1 MVYPGRFQPMLKHH
15 VEVYKQLQAQYPD
28 ADVYI
33 GTSDKVAPDS
43 PFNFAEKQ
51 KIMKAH
57 GIDPSRVI
65 KAKNPYHV
73 DSYPFDRDNTE
84 VIFAVGEKDADQRF
98 PANHVKKDGTP
109 GYYQRVG
116 FDDEPLPMTQR
127 GYIAVAPNIT
137 SGGDVASASAFR
149 QAMKNAK
156 SPEQAKQ
163 IYTKQ
168 FGSYDPEVFNLIY
181 NKVAGKTMEQLD
193 LNHMRKMAGL
203 SEAPGRGDI
212 ASRAVGQEMTDQQR
226 QLADMGRAL
235 MNSQFKY
242 DDELGNKMAD
252 VGSEL
257 TKFDTPEGSKSMED
271 MLRKLKMSKE
281 DLLKFMKKAKE
292 LVDQGAHEMGRDM
305 AGGEDEPEDE
315 FAAQD
320 ADADAMGAIDD
331 MEVDDAEDDDDV
343 AAADDELGETSLD
356 LGDIRSD
363 YGIAEAPGISMSN
376 QGAENVTGSEDPHSK
391 NDKHQIPYPYPEE
404 NNDPVN
410 QNVKKYNR
418 PTWEIDEPVKPVEEE
433 EEPGVPLS
441 SGVIPYP
448 AQHPEDG
455 LEGGG
460 MGNAPSGVGVTTY
473 AGSPNESEELN
484 QMRIA
489 AGLEPIMDDVEDY
502 PSPPAVN
509 PYQDEVPLD
518 GENTGTGG
526 AGKPNKHYEP
536 PHDPMYEEGDCPTY
550 EDNVLELMRLAGIDC
565 ESSIVSEEPRYE
577 REVQPYKGDNAG
589 FGMVDPENLE
599 DLDPVVNEGTSEDIA
614 RKLKARDASLEDQD
628 GFIKHLFDLSQ
639 EMEMGRYIMDNPD
652 FIPDIMQAFKGLDES
667 SMMCTKC
674 GQQPCVGGPACGT
687 MGTDEPGPNNP
698 FPADPKNGGYHRPD
712 VNPYNGEEMSEGS
725 GCPCCGDGPCNCE
738 SGCEGCDCG
747 GQIDELDK
755 KTLGSYIQKA
765 NDQTAA
771 SGVHV
776 GANMDDDPMQHR
788 IAKRNMAKIDKR
800 RDGIKTAVSKL
811 TREEEQTDEAIGD
824 GFLSGNQAIGR
835 VLRQMIEL
843 EEMVGAYQER
853 LGMTENMDERYLT
866 PAQRKADQIGTA
878 VLRAK
883 NRIASRTGSEGP
895 VTVVTNPE
903 TAGDLKAY
911 GTNKCKNGKVKSG
924 KRKGKCKKGGKNYK
938 VVSDP
943 YANAREES
951 VQETVTNETIAML
964 RKLAGL

>member
-1 MVYPGRFQPMLKHH
+1 
-15 VEVYKQLQAQYPD
+15 
-28 ADVYI
+28 
-33 GTSDKVAPDS
+33 
-43 PFNFAEKQ
+43 
-51 KIMKAH
+51 
-57 GIDPSRVI
+57 
-65 KAKNPYHV
+65 
-73 DSYPFDRDNTE
+73 
-84 VIFAVGEKDADQRF
+84 
-98 PANHVKKDGTP
+98 
-109 GYYQRVG
+109 
-116 FDDEPLPMTQR
+116 
-127 GYIAVAPNIT
+127 
-137 SGGDVASASAFR
+137 
-149 QAMKNAK
+149 
-156 SPEQAKQ
+156 
-163 IYTKQ
+163 
-168 FGSYDPEVFNLIY
+168 
-181 NKVAGKTMEQLD
+181 MEQLD

-203 SEAPGRGDI
+203 SEAPGKGDI

-257 TKFDTPEGSKSMED
+257 TRFDTPEGSRSMED

-305 AGGEDEPEDE
+305 AGGEEEPEDE

-320 ADADAMGAIDD
+320 ADDDAMGAVAD
-331 MEVDDAEDDDDV
+331 MEPSDDTTDPDV

-376 QGAENVTGSEDPHSK
+376 QGAENVTGSEDPHSE
-391 NDKHQIPYPYPEE
+391 NDKHEIPYPYPPE
-404 NNDPVN
+404 NNDQVN

-418 PTWEIDEPVKPVEEE
+418 PTWEIDKPVEEVE
-433 EEPGVPLS
+433 EGVPLS
-441 SGVIPYP
+441 SGIPFP
-448 AQHPEDG
+448 DQPDKEGPMGGAQSQGPE
-455 LEGGG
+455 
-460 MGNAPSGVGVTTY
+460 TY
-473 AGSPNESEELN
+473 AGDQVSVSELN
-484 QMRIA
+484 AVRVA

-502 PSPPAVN
+502 PSPPANN

-565 ESSIVSEEPRYE
+565 ENTYVSEEPRYE

-589 FGMVDPENLE
+589 FGMVDKENPEE
-599 DLDPVVNEGTSEDIA
+599 LDPIVNEGTSEDIA
-614 RKLKARDASLEDQD
+614 QKLKDMGASLEDED
-628 GFIKHLFDLSQ
+628 GFIKHLFQLSQ
-639 EMEMGRYIMDNPD
+639 EMKMGRYIMDNPD

-667 SMMCTKC
+667 SWMCTKC

-687 MGTDEPGPNNP
+687 MKTDEPGPNNP

-712 VNPYNGEEMSEGS
+712 VNPYNGEDMSEGA
-725 GCPCCGDGPCNCE
+725 GCPCCGDGPCNCA
-738 SGCEGCDCG
+738 SDCEGCDCG
-747 GQIDELDK
+747 GQINELSPD
-755 KTLGSYIQKA
+755 TLASYIKKA

-771 SGVHV
+771 AGVQV
-776 GANMDDDPMQHR
+776 GANMDPDPTQHR
-788 IAKRNMAKIDKR
+788 VAKRNMAKIDKR
-800 RDGIKTAVSKL
+800 KAGIDTAVSKL

-835 VLRQMIEL
+835 VLRQMHEL
-843 EEMVGAYQER
+843 EEMVEAYQER
-853 LGMTENMDERYLT
+853 LGMTEGMDERYLT
-866 PAQRKADQIGTA
+866 PAQKKADELGFAINLAKNKAAARTGRSGTA
-878 VLRAK
+878 
-883 NRIASRTGSEGP
+883 
-895 VTVVTNPE
+895 TVVTDRG
-903 TAGDLKAY
+903 TADELEKY
-911 GTNKCKNGKVKSG
+911 GSNKCKNGKVKSG

-938 VVSDP
+938 TVVNP
-943 YANAREES
+943 YDDVKES
-951 VQETVTNETIAML
+951 VQDTVTNETIEML

>member
-43 PFNFAEKQ
+43 PFNFAQKQ

-84 VIFAVGEKDADQRF
+84 VIFAVGEKDANQRF

-116 FDDEPLPMTQR
+116 FDDEPLPMSQR

-137 SGGDVASASAFR
+137 NGGDVASASAFR
-149 QAMKNAK
+149 SAMKNAK
-156 SPEQAKQ
+156 SPEEAKQ

-168 FGSYDPEVFNLIY
+168 FGSYDPDVFNLIY
-181 NKVAGKTMEQLD
+181 DKVAGKTMEQLD

-203 SEAPGRGDI
+203 SEAPGKGDI

-257 TKFDTPEGSKSMED
+257 TRFDTPEGSKSMED

-320 ADADAMGAIDD
+320 AEWDQEKSKSDKTSAAVGN
-331 MEVDDAEDDDDV
+331 MEPSDDDIDPDV

-391 NDKHQIPYPYPEE
+391 NDKHEIPYPYPPE
-404 NNDPVN
+404 NNDQVN

-418 PTWEIDEPVKPVEEE
+418 PTWEIDKPVEEVE
-433 EEPGVPLS
+433 EGVPLS
-441 SGVIPYP
+441 SGIPFP
-448 AQHPEDG
+448 DQHPED
-455 LEGGG
+455 EQDGGG
-460 MGNAPSGVGVTTY
+460 MGNAPSGAGITTY
-473 AGSPNESEELN
+473 AGSPNEAEELN
-484 QMRIA
+484 KMRVA

-502 PSPPAVN
+502 PSPPANN
-509 PYQDEVPLD
+509 PYQAEVPLD

-565 ESSIVSEEPRYE
+565 GDTYVSEEPRYE

-589 FGMVDPENLE
+589 FGMVDKENPEE
-599 DLDPVVNEGTSEDIA
+599 LDPIVNEGTSEDIA
-614 RKLKARDASLEDQD
+614 QKLKDMGASLEDED
-628 GFIKHLFDLSQ
+628 GFIKHLFQLSQ
-639 EMEMGRYIMDNPD
+639 EMKMGRYIMDNPD

-687 MGTDEPGPNNP
+687 MKTDEPGPNNP

-712 VNPYNGEEMSEGS
+712 VNPYNGEDMSEGA
-725 GCPCCGDGPCNCE
+725 GCPCCGDGPCNCA
-738 SGCEGCDCG
+738 SDCEGCDCG
-747 GQIDELDK
+747 SME
-755 KTLGSYIQKA
+755 
-765 NDQTAA
+765 
-771 SGVHV
+771 
-776 GANMDDDPMQHR
+776 
-788 IAKRNMAKIDKR
+788 
-800 RDGIKTAVSKL
+800 
-811 TREEEQTDEAIGD
+811 EAIGD
-824 GFLSGNQAIGR
+824 GFLSGNPSLADLLMQLDEMLDQVTEYRNNQQVDEIAI
-835 VLRQMIEL
+835 
-843 EEMVGAYQER
+843 
-853 LGMTENMDERYLT
+853 T
-866 PAQRKADQIGTA
+866 PAQRKADQMSTA
-878 VLRAK
+878 ILRAK
-883 NRIASRTGSEGP
+883 NRIASRTGRSGTA
-895 VTVVTNPE
+895 TVVTDPV

-911 GTNKCKNGKVKSG
+911 GKK
-924 KRKGKCKKGGKNYK
+924 KKGVK

-943 YANAREES
+943 YKASREES
-951 VQETVTNETIAML
+951 VQETVTNETIEML